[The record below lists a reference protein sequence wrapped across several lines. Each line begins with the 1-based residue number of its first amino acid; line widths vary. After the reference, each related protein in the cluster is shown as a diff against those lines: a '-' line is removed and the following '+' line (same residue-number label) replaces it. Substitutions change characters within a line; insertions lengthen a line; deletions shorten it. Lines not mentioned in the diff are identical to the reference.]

1 VRQFSPR
8 TSGSRG
14 RRPLS
19 LGCSVLVRGDGEPSE
34 SGLDAASRQS
44 PYHFLSSPAMLS
56 FLEKS
61 SRLPLGP
68 SVRLICGSMP
78 NMQTQRGNRPASSSP
93 AVTSDMFDADTVKA
107 ELQKIKDR
115 LLKSDWKDLEKRE
128 GVVFEHVNNNAVNHI
143 QELTE
148 QDNTY
153 SLGLGYC
160 VAQRKKEK
168 SRIWASPPPVLLA
181 LTVPVIVV
189 AVAVLLA
196 VEVSA
201 LYLFL
206 LYLEF
211 IVVWVPVV
219 AINRW
224 WKRTELQGSA
234 VSAEVKKA
242 TTDVE
247 KGVRSVIERSVREA
261 VRPNFNQPFEDVMKI
276 GEGAGLSSRVD
287 YQDRIVTRYRPAV
300 ELHLLRP
307 GGSAVGVTGER
318 GIGKSELLRSFCDNS
333 TDQANKS
340 GGTVQVFVAV
350 PSAFRGIEFL
360 ALIAQELARAV
371 PGYRTQETVKTRK
384 RMWTA
389 ILVGSVSAIVLDF
402 GITSLL
408 LQINYLP
415 LRITFTW
422 IMSLVVVASAILT
435 TIFFGDLLM
444 SLRVLNGSRSLIR
457 RDAERLALRLTY
469 AETISSQTE
478 GSVSWGK
485 VGLKRSGQRSLSS
498 LPLTEAA
505 LIFEIRTLADK
516 LAHAGYRIVIG
527 IDEMDKLESGQ
538 ATDEFLN
545 SVKQLFA
552 IKSCSFIVSVST
564 SAWAKFVRRGINL
577 RDALDSSL
585 DAIESV
591 GALDFVEVRSLIRHR
606 SVEMSDSQTLFCYI
620 LSGGLPREAMRFAR
634 GLATRNRDGE
644 VRTHTLAEVAGL
656 VLDDEA
662 RRLIDASKAEASTWP
677 DVDRSIMYRKCD
689 YLRQWWLSKS
699 YAEPSAVEEFTWLD
713 NDPSFLW
720 TGGHSRAGKN
730 PRGDG
735 QENFTRLVLMLKFLM
750 ITRALFCQPDGQNIG
765 NFSADDVIKHGNRLA
780 VIRRSIEI
788 DVPGADRALS
798 DISREL
804 YKQPSRTF
812 NGETHE
818 VLAPELARSVGV
830 AVTAQAAA
838 AVGAV
843 DRESDA
849 PQAPYGA
856 DRSR

>member
-1 VRQFSPR
+1 
-8 TSGSRG
+8 
-14 RRPLS
+14 
-19 LGCSVLVRGDGEPSE
+19 
-34 SGLDAASRQS
+34 
-44 PYHFLSSPAMLS
+44 
-56 FLEKS
+56 
-61 SRLPLGP
+61 
-68 SVRLICGSMP
+68 
-78 NMQTQRGNRPASSSP
+78 
-93 AVTSDMFDADTVKA
+93 MFDDDMVKA

-115 LLKSDWKDLEKRE
+115 LLKSEWKDLEKRE
-128 GVVFEHVNNNAVNHI
+128 GVVFERVNDNAVNHI

-160 VAQRKKEK
+160 VAKRKKER
-168 SRIWASPPPVLLA
+168 SRIWASPPSVLLT
-181 LTVPVIVV
+181 LTVPVIFAV
-189 AVAVLLA
+189 AVVLLA
-196 VEVSA
+196 VKASLA
-201 LYLFL
+201 YLFL
-206 LYLEF
+206 LYLEILIIF
-211 IVVWVPVV
+211 VPLI
-219 AINRW
+219 AISRW
-224 WKRTELQGSA
+224 QDRTELEGAA
-234 VSAEVKKA
+234 VSAEMKKA

-247 KGVRSVIERSVREA
+247 KSVRSVIERSVREA
-261 VRPNFNQPFEDVMKI
+261 VRPNFGRPFEDVMEI

-287 YQDRIVTRYRPAV
+287 HKDRIVTRYRPAV

-333 TDQANKS
+333 TDKANKS
-340 GGTVQVFVAV
+340 GGTIQVFVAV

-360 ALIAQELARAV
+360 TLIAQELARAV
-371 PGYRTQETVKTRK
+371 PGYRTLETARIRK
-384 RMWTA
+384 RIWIAVLGAMA
-389 ILVGSVSAIVLDF
+389 SVLVLDYAF
-402 GITSLL
+402 TSLL
-408 LQINYLP
+408 VNRKHPIWIITSAWILP
-415 LRITFTW
+415 LLAAAAVI
-422 IMSLVVVASAILT
+422 LSAVFL
-435 TIFFGDLLM
+435 GDYFM
-444 SLRVLNGSRSLIR
+444 SLRILRGARSQIR
-457 RDAERLALRLTY
+457 RDAERLALTLAY

-485 VGLKRSGQRSLSS
+485 IGLKRSGQRSLSS

-552 IKSCSFIVSVST
+552 IKSCSFVVSVST

-606 SVEMSDSQTLFCYI
+606 SVEMSDSQTLFCYV

-662 RRLIDASKAEASTWP
+662 RRLIDASKADALNWP
-677 DVDRSIMYRKCD
+677 DTDRLVMYRKCD
-689 YLRQWWLSKS
+689 YLRQWWLSGS
-699 YAEPSAVEEFTWLD
+699 YAEPFAIEDFTWLD

-720 TGGHSRAGKN
+720 TGGHSRAGN
-730 PRGDG
+730 LRGDG
-735 QENFTRLVLMLKFLM
+735 QESFTRLVLMLKFLM
-750 ITRALFCQPDGQNIG
+750 ITRALFCQSDGPNIS
-765 NFSADDVIKHGNRLA
+765 NFTADDVIKRGNRLA
-780 VIRRSIEI
+780 VMRRSIEI
-788 DVPGADRALS
+788 DVPGAERALS
-798 DISREL
+798 EISREL
-804 YKQPSRTF
+804 YEQPSKTP
-812 NGETHE
+812 NGETRE
-818 VLAPELARSVGV
+818 VLVPKVGQSAG
-830 AVTAQAAA
+830 AVVTVQATEAD
-838 AVGAV
+838 GAV

-849 PQAPYGA
+849 PQAPDGA
-856 DRSR
+856 NNAQEIAYERMARREDRTGRD